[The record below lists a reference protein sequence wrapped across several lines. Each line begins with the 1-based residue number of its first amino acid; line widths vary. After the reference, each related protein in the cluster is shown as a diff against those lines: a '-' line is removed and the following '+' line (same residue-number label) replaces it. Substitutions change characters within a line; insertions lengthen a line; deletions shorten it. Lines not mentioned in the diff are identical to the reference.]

1 MNLDKSFMDEI
12 ILNRDA
18 LKKILTRQ
26 QNKLTVCKFI
36 IQKYK
41 LQLKEL
47 QEDKKVK
54 LIKCCCCCS
63 CSCQHP
69 RSTSSSSSSL
79 YSHTKPK
86 SLSIPDLR
94 SKCQEL
100 SEINERMASQVNVI
114 SSAFDNLASSS
125 PSLTC
130 SSFQV

>member
-1 MNLDKSFMDEI
+1 MEELV
-12 ILNRDA
+12 LNRDV
-18 LKKILTRQ
+18 LKKVLTRQ

-41 LQLKEL
+41 LQLNEL
-47 QEDKKVK
+47 QEEDKKVK
-54 LIKCCCCCS
+54 LIRSCYNCCCS

-69 RSTSSSSSSL
+69 RSTSSSSSL
-79 YSHTKPK
+79 YSHTTKPK
-86 SLSIPDLR
+86 SLSISDLR

-125 PSLTC
+125 SSQHTFY
-130 SSFQV
+130 SFQV

>member
-1 MNLDKSFMDEI
+1 MEEFLT
-12 ILNRDA
+12 NRDV
-18 LKKILTRQ
+18 LKKVLTRQ

-41 LQLKEL
+41 LQLNEL
-47 QEDKKVK
+47 REDEKVK
-54 LIKCCCCCS
+54 LIKCCCRCCS

-69 RSTSSSSSSL
+69 RSTSSSSL
-79 YSHTKPK
+79 YSHTKHK
-86 SLSIPDLR
+86 SLSISDLR

-125 PSLTC
+125 SSLLTC